1 LINDP
6 DAPAEPE
13 PAAEPDTSNAMANV
27 LTGLSRQPGP
37 AQPISDDLLNS
48 TLSSFPGGPT
58 AFWDGMAASGI
69 GREDLMQMLS
79 GDPNALRDSLLTV
92 PRDAPAPTAASAS
105 SPLFAG
111 AQDPAEASGG
121 GLSSNLQERLAE
133 LTAGLPGGAGG
144 SQREYVSLNDVLSR
158 DVLAR
163 VLEMPDIGE
172 RLRPGLPENWEQ
184 QGHNVS
190 DAVQSPQFQ
199 QVS

>member
-1 LINDP
+1 
-6 DAPAEPE
+6 
-13 PAAEPDTSNAMANV
+13 MANV

-92 PRDAPAPTAASAS
+92 PRDARDAAPTAASAS
-105 SPLFAG
+105 SPLFAA
-111 AQDPAEASGG
+111 AQEPAEGSGG

-144 SQREYVSLNDVLSR
+144 SQREYMSLNDVLSR

-163 VLEMPDIGE
+163 VLEMPNIGE
-172 RLRPGLPENWEQ
+172 RLRLGLPDNWEQ
-184 QGHNVS
+184 QGYNVS

-199 QVS
+199 QVSYPTFLFCSRLTG

>member
-1 LINDP
+1 
-6 DAPAEPE
+6 
-13 PAAEPDTSNAMANV
+13 
-27 LTGLSRQPGP
+27 
-37 AQPISDDLLNS
+37 
-48 TLSSFPGGPT
+48 
-58 AFWDGMAASGI
+58 MAASGI

-105 SPLFAG
+105 SPLFAA
-111 AQDPAEASGG
+111 AQEPEASG

-144 SQREYVSLNDVLSR
+144 SQREYMGLNDVLSR

-172 RLRPGLPENWEQ
+172 RLRPGLPENWEE

-199 QVS
+199 QVSLPIPFA